1 MPDNHPDP
9 TAPSDI
15 DEVSN
20 VPVPEQPPM
29 LDEDDEETAGT
40 STDDLSVQGG
50 E

>member
-1 MPDNHPDP
+1 MPDQPNQQ
-9 TAPSDI
+9 TPSDI

-29 LDEDDEETAGT
+29 LDDDDEETAGT